1 MIAATLPEPG
11 RIEIEDVP
19 APSLSEST
27 AAIVRVTCAGI
38 CGSDLY
44 LYDGRI
50 GVEPG
55 FALGHEYAGV
65 VEEVGA
71 DVRMIEVGDRVT
83 GSFSVSCGRC
93 RQCQRGQHARC
104 LLLRFFGFGFAFG
117 DLPGAQAELIGVPE
131 ADLTLRKVP
140 DGLSDDV
147 AVLLGDNV
155 VTAVDVLRRGRFEPG
170 QVVAILGAGTIGL
183 LTAQAALALGAGAVV
198 VHDSVPDRLAR
209 ATELGAIAADISQP
223 DADDAVL
230 DVSGYQGADLVVEA
244 TGTLGGTADAIPLAR
259 KGGVIAVTSVHADGE
274 ITVPLGEMWLKDLDL
289 VMHQVNVQARLDE
302 TVALVASGRLRPEVV
317 ITHRLGLTD
326 AAAGYAALASR
337 EAVKVVLTP
346 SAGTSRA

>member
-1 MIAATLPEPG
+1 MIAATLAEPG
-11 RIEIEDVP
+11 RIELEDVP
-19 APSLSEST
+19 APQITESA
-27 AAIVRVTCAGI
+27 AAIVRVTRAGI

-50 GVEPG
+50 GIERG
-55 FALGHEYAGV
+55 FALGHEYVGV
-65 VEEVGA
+65 VEEVGP
-71 DVRMIEVGDRVT
+71 DVRLIEVGDRVV

-93 RQCQRGQHARC
+93 RPCQAGQHARC

-117 DLPGAQAELIGVPE
+117 DLPGGQAERIGVPE

-140 DGLSDDV
+140 DGVSDDV
-147 AVLLGDNV
+147 AAPLGDNV

-170 QVVAILGAGTIGL
+170 QVVAVLGAGATGL

-198 VHDSVPDRLAR
+198 VHDMVPARLAL
-209 ATELGAIAADISQP
+209 AAHMGAVAVDVSDG
-223 DADDAVL
+223 DAEDAVL
-230 DVSGYQGADLVVEA
+230 EVSGYQGADLVVEA
-244 TGTLGGTADAIPLAR
+244 TATLGGTVDAVALAR
-259 KGGVIAVTSVHADGE
+259 KGGVIAVTSVHADGDV
-274 ITVPLGEMWLKDLDL
+274 TLPLGEMWLKDLEL

-302 TVALVASGRLRPEVV
+302 TVALVASGRLQPEVV
-317 ITHRLGLTD
+317 ISHRLGLGD

-346 SAGTSRA
+346 